1 MTSATEQFSALGK
14 SQVDAALRIAA
25 IAAAG
30 GEKLLDLQLK
40 NTRSA
45 FEDGIKTARALAEVK
60 DLSQLTGF
68 TPATPQAGIESVT
81 SYARSVYEVA
91 AGTQAEIN
99 AVVEAQLAEFGK
111 NFTTAVEAALASA
124 PAGSETAVSTVK
136 AALDT
141 ANSMYEGFARAT
153 RQLTSLAEAN
163 VAAAT
168 SAPATGK
175 KKAA

>member
-25 IAAAG
+25 IVAAG
-30 GEKLLDLQLK
+30 SEKLFDLQIK
-40 NTRSA
+40 NTRSV
-45 FEDGIKTARALAEVK
+45 FDDGVKTAKALAEVK
-60 DLSQLTGF
+60 DISQLSGF
-68 TPATPQAGIESVT
+68 TPATPQAGIESLT
-81 SYARSVYEVA
+81 NYARSVYEVA

-111 NFTTAVEAALASA
+111 GFTTAVEAALASA
-124 PAGSETAVSTVK
+124 PAGSESAVSAVK
-136 AALDT
+136 TALGT
-141 ANSMYEGFARAT
+141 ANSMYEGFAKAT
-153 RQLTSLAEAN
+153 KQLTSLAEAN

-168 SAPATGK
+168 SAPAGGK

>member
-1 MTSATEQFSALGK
+1 MTSATEPFSALGK

-68 TPATPQAGIESVT
+68 TPATPQAGIETVT
-81 SYARSVYEVA
+81 RYAQSVYEVT

-99 AVVEAQLAEFGK
+99 AVVEAQLTEFGK

-136 AALDT
+136 AALGT